1 MTIYL
6 GSDHGG
12 FKMKEE
18 LKKMLSGFEVEDMGA
33 YAMEPADD
41 YTEYAFKVAT
51 AVSQDKKSLGILLCR
66 SGQGVCIV
74 ANKINGVR
82 AGLAWSAE
90 TARAGRKDDHINV
103 LCLPSDYINQGEAE
117 QIVRAFLDE
126 EPGQAERYVRR
137 IKKISA
143 IEDHQK

>member
-12 FKMKEE
+12 FKMKEA
-18 LKKMLSGFEVEDMGA
+18 LKKTLSGFEVEDMGA
-33 YAMEPADD
+33 DALEPADD
-41 YTEYAFKVAT
+41 YADYAFKVAT
-51 AVSQDKKSLGILLCR
+51 AVSQDKNSLGILLCR

-74 ANKINGVR
+74 ANKVNGVR
-82 AGLAWSAE
+82 AGLAWSE
-90 TARAGRKDDHINV
+90 DSARAGRKDDHVNV
-103 LCLPSDYINQGEAE
+103 LCLPSDYISQSEAD
-117 QIVRAFLDE
+117 QIVKAFLNE
-126 EPGQAERYVRR
+126 EPGQAERYIRR